1 MNAERC
7 NCGRLRHSG
16 RQSHWGYFFIC
27 HFLNSRPISIH
38 FESSVGTFELIVDSC
53 TAIQLCSDQASQR
66 SCCAGFLRCD
76 PDVCRLLTLIAV
88 QFSAPVSAPR
98 PAPHPRRRRQQS
110 PPLRSA
116 PPRGRRNKTLCE
128 HCFLIKPETIEQKG
142 CWL

>member
-66 SCCAGFLRCD
+66 SCCAVFLRCD

-110 PPLRSA
+110 PPLVFSLQPSGYTRIEQ
-116 PPRGRRNKTLCE
+116 GRRPSEKVRAVARTCQLE
-128 HCFLIKPETIEQKG
+128 
-142 CWL
+142 